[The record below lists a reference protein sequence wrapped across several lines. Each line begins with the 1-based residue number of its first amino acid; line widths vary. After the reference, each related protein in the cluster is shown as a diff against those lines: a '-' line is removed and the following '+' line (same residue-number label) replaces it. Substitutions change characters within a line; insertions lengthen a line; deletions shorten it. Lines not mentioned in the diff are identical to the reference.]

1 MVLSK
6 NGLIITLWV
15 LLTSLMASAL
25 VYKSVSGN
33 ITFDANILNV
43 LDLGDDINDL
53 TKAAAEPFKTK
64 GLLLI
69 QHQEDQESK
78 TTLAKIAEQLLAK
91 GLVQTASSKPSKGF
105 DVNELANIYSSY
117 PLAFLSQA
125 ATKAKNNNDYSHIV
139 NNYMGLMSAPSNPLV
154 SLTINEAP
162 LLNVAEWFAD
172 KSTLNQW
179 QQDQGFIYAEY
190 KNKRYYPLFLDFNQA
205 AIQLDTVV
213 ATIETLD
220 SLVAQYR
227 TPDMEVLSS
236 GLMFHSAAI
245 TSQASFETQ
254 LFGGLSVVGV
264 LLLTLISFRS
274 IQPLICIS
282 LLLGSATLSGMLALT
297 IMFDDI
303 HILSLVF
310 AVSLIGIAVDYGYHT
325 LLTAKH
331 TGLRNKQLRDYI
343 APAIFV
349 SGGTTVISYLL
360 LLLLPI
366 PLLQQVAVFI
376 VAGLTFTIITALTLI
391 VHWPWQ
397 SKAKT
402 KTLLQNHEL
411 SLKPQ
416 GFTVI
421 VAGLILGCLI
431 VAPNWFFQDNIN
443 AFNSSPAH
451 LVNNEKRVS
460 QIIGNQQ
467 YPRFI
472 YTQADNQQQILQRF
486 EQIRSAINN
495 INAEEFELLGIDQWV
510 PSINTQKA
518 NIQWLQLGLAQ
529 GNLTPITDF
538 MTSESISK
546 LTISSDNFMTIE
558 QLPQAI
564 LKLYPA
570 ITAKEDSQ
578 VGILSYMGPI
588 DAKFLQTLQQQL
600 DFPVHYFDQ
609 PAKYSEALAKLRE
622 YLLLF
627 LMLAAGAL
635 LLLMTFRYGFL
646 QGLKLATIPIIT
658 ALSSL
663 ALSHLL
669 IGYVTLFNLLACI
682 LIIALAV
689 DYVVFLIEHGRQ
701 KHVIKAISLSAATS
715 GIAFGMFVFSS
726 TPAILQF
733 GLTVL
738 LGVIIAWSLCF
749 TLPATLLKRNQ

>member
-1 MVLSK
+1 MIAFS
-6 NGLIITLWV
+6 NNRLIITLWV
-15 LLTSLMASAL
+15 ILTSLMASAL
-25 VYKSVSGN
+25 VYKSASGG

-43 LDLGDDINDL
+43 LDLGDEMNDL

-69 QHQEDQESK
+69 QHQEHQESK
-78 TTLAKIAEQLLAK
+78 TTLTKIAEQLLAT
-91 GLVQTASSKPSKGF
+91 GLVQTASSEPSKDF

-139 NNYMGLMSAPSNPLV
+139 DNYMGLMSAPSNPLV
-154 SLTINEAP
+154 SLTINKAP
-162 LLNVAEWFAD
+162 LLNVADWFAD
-172 KSTLNQW
+172 KSSINRW
-179 QQDQGFIYAEY
+179 QQDQGFTYIEHE
-190 KNKRYYPLFLDFNQA
+190 NKRYYPLFLNFNQA

-213 ATIETLD
+213 ATIAQLD
-220 SLVAQYR
+220 KLVAHYQ
-227 TPDMEVLSS
+227 TPNMEILSS

-254 LFGGLSVVGV
+254 LFGGISIVGV
-264 LLLTLISFRS
+264 LLLTLVSFRS

-282 LLLGSATLSGMLALT
+282 LLLGSASLSGMLALT
-297 IMFDDI
+297 LVFDNI

-310 AVSLIGIAVDYGYHT
+310 AVSLIGVAVDYGYHT
-325 LLTAKH
+325 LLTAKY
-331 TGLRNKQLRDYI
+331 TGFRNKQLRGYI

-349 SGGTTVISYLL
+349 SGGTTIISYLL

-376 VAGLTFTIITALTLI
+376 VAGLAFTIITALTLI

-397 SKAKT
+397 SKPET
-402 KTLLQNHEL
+402 HPPIHEL
-411 SLKPQ
+411 EFQPQ
-416 GFTVI
+416 GFKVI
-421 VAGLILGCLI
+421 LAGLILCCLAA
-431 VAPNWFFQDNIN
+431 APTWFFQDNIN

-472 YTQADNQQQILQRF
+472 YTKGDNQQQILQHF
-486 EQIRSAINN
+486 EQIRLAINK
-495 INAEEFELLGIDQWV
+495 INDEGFELLGIDQWV
-510 PSINTQKA
+510 PSINTQQA
-518 NIQWLQLGLAQ
+518 NIKWLQLGLAQ
-529 GNLTPITDF
+529 GKLTPITDF
-538 MTSESISK
+538 MTTESVSN
-546 LTISSDNFMTIE
+546 LNASSDSFMTIE

-570 ITAKEDSQ
+570 ITAKEGNQ

-588 DAKFLQTLQQQL
+588 DPKFLQTLQQQL

-609 PAKYSEALAKLRE
+609 PTKYSEALAKLRE

-635 LLLMTFRYGFL
+635 LLLMTLRYGYL
-646 QGLKLATIPIIT
+646 QGLKLAVIPIVT

-669 IGYVTLFNLLACI
+669 LGYVTLFNLLACI

-689 DYVVFLIEHGRQ
+689 DYVVFLIEHGKQ
-701 KHVIKAISLSAATS
+701 QHVIKAISLSAATS

-733 GLTVL
+733 GLTIL
-738 LGVIIAWSLCF
+738 IGVIIAWSLCF
-749 TLPATLLKRNQ
+749 TLPTTILKRNQ